1 MSRDSS
7 AHNQPKIYAAEILE
21 GIRRWV
27 EIETP
32 SHDGKAVNRL
42 VDLVEGEMRA
52 LGTVID
58 RSPGRDGFGETL
70 KARSPW
76 GEGQAGILVLAHLDT
91 VHPMGTLGDY
101 PFKAEGDIARGPG
114 IYDMKG
120 GGYLATY
127 AYRHLLRLGR
137 QTPLP
142 ITFLFV
148 PDEEI
153 GSDTARA
160 IIEAEA
166 KKNKFV
172 LVCEPARD
180 GGKIVTARK
189 GAARF
194 TIKARG
200 RPAHSGLRHQDGRS
214 AVKEIAHQILAL
226 EAMTDYASG
235 TTVSVGLVR
244 GGTGVNVVPEH
255 AAIEVDMRVADMASA
270 EAMTARVL
278 GLLPVGPDTT
288 LDISG
293 GLNRPPYRK
302 DAGIEKLFKH
312 AQGLA
317 KEIGFDLQDVP
328 LTGGGSDGNFTAALG
343 IPTLDGLGVDGSGA
357 HTLDEQVKISSLEP
371 RTTLLLRLFETL
383 S

>member
-1 MSRDSS
+1 MKRDQS
-7 AHNQPKIYAAEILE
+7 NVPRIDAAEILE

-42 VDLVEGEMRA
+42 VDLVESQVKA
-52 LGTVID
+52 LGMTTD
-58 RSPGRDGFGETL
+58 RTPGRDGFGDTL

-76 GEGQAGILVLAHLDT
+76 GGKGPGILVLAHLDT

-101 PFKAEGDIARGPG
+101 PFKSEDDVARGPG

-120 GGYLATY
+120 GGYMATY
-127 AYRHLLRLGR
+127 AYQHLLRLGR
-137 QTPLP
+137 ETPLP

-153 GSDTARA
+153 GSDMARK
-160 IIEAEA
+160 IIEDEA
-166 KKNKFV
+166 RKNKYV
-172 LVCEPARD
+172 LVAEPARD
-180 GGKIVTARK
+180 GGRIVTARK
-189 GAARF
+189 GTARF
-194 TIKARG
+194 VVKAHG
-200 RPAHSGLRHQDGRS
+200 RPAHSGVRHQDGRS
-214 AVKEIAHQILAL
+214 AIKEIAHQVLAL
-226 EAMTDYASG
+226 EALTNYDTG
-235 TTVSVGLVR
+235 VTFSVGLVS

-255 AAIEVDMRVADMASA
+255 ATIEGDMRVPDMETAA
-270 EAMTARVL
+270 AMTAKVH
-278 GLLPVGPDTT
+278 GLKPIGPDTR
-288 LDISG
+288 LEISG

-302 DAGIEKLFKH
+302 NAGIEKLFRH

-317 KEIGFDLQDVP
+317 KDIGFDLQDVP

-357 HTLDEQVKISSLEP
+357 HTLDEQIKISSLEP

-383 S
+383 T